1 MCAGKYRSGLLY
13 ILKASKLEAM
23 SKVKLII
30 ECNNELEAKVIGLE
44 LINAIGVSPDMIECD
59 DSVTDWNTKQF
70 IVDIQEPR

>member
-1 MCAGKYRSGLLY
+1 M
-13 ILKASKLEAM
+13 KASKLEAM